1 MLAKMLAS
9 FVFGFKHNRLHHM
22 VVIANIVTLAQGN
35 ADNMLLLFDVV
46 VTRKILNK
54 THTM

>member
-1 MLAKMLAS
+1 
-9 FVFGFKHNRLHHM
+9 M

-54 THTM
+54 TYTM